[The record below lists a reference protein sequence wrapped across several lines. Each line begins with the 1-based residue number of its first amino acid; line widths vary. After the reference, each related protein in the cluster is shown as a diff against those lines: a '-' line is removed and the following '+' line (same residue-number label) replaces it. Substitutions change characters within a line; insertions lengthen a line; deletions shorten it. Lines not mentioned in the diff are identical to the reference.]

1 MRIKIRRIL
10 DKVFTCLTVAVVV
23 LIVSLLTVILGPMLY
38 KGTGAVFFEGTVEF
52 RKLQL
57 AKFNRGD
64 QKQLNSE
71 IARTREARQVV
82 YEKID
87 SFRQGIAPKQLE
99 AEAKSIYRAY
109 SEQIRSNEDISRD
122 EYYRLRS
129 GAREIRKRLER
140 AFESNTNEQANEHLE
155 YILNYEDRQQF
166 SDTKAER
173 FFELAEDFKQKVK
186 AVNLS
191 EVNKYIE
198 QLNEVESIVT
208 DLFGPRP
215 GEPLPPLTMNRY
227 GATRWD
233 KVRTLLERL
242 KTVEKWKQLEPG
254 EPLQKVEVPRKKMFA
269 GTPLESLFDYIDKNA
284 KAMFNPKFTFYWQ
297 YFIDDSTPGH
307 YFGGVGPEIL
317 GTLLLTVTSMLFV
330 IPLGV
335 ISAAYLAECASDNI
349 IIRIIRMCINTLA
362 GVPSI
367 VFGLF
372 GLAFFVLFLFPALG
386 FQPQGCVLTASLTLA
401 ILTLPVMIRAS
412 EEAIRTVPRS
422 YKEASLALGASR
434 FKTFMTVTLPTALP
448 GILTGVIL
456 SLGRVAGETAP
467 ILFTGAV
474 AFGSAPD
481 SLFDP
486 TPALSYASYDMAVG
500 DRLAALVPHKQY
512 GMVVTLI
519 LLVLC
524 LNLLSII
531 LRSKVFKKLQGR

>member
-1 MRIKIRRIL
+1 MRLKIRRFF
-10 DKVFTCLTVAVVV
+10 DSVFTCLTVAVVV
-23 LIVSLLTVILGPMLY
+23 LIVLILLVILGPMSY
-38 KGTGAVFFEGTVEF
+38 KGTSAVFFKGTVEF

-57 AKFNRGD
+57 ARYDRGD
-64 QKQLNSE
+64 QQQLNKE
-71 IARTREARQVV
+71 IIQTREVRKVV

-87 SFRQGIAPKQLE
+87 SFKQGINTEQLE
-99 AEAKSIYRAY
+99 DKADDIY
-109 SEQIRSNEDISRD
+109 D
-122 EYYRLRS
+122 EYGKQIKKDENVSREQYYKLRIE
-129 GAREIRKRLER
+129 ARKIRNRLED
-140 AFESNTNEQANEHLE
+140 AFSSDTNKEANEHLE
-155 YILNYEDRQQF
+155 YVLSYEGREKF
-166 SDTKAER
+166 AGTKAEE
-173 FFELAEDFKQKVK
+173 FFTFAEDFKQRISSI
-186 AVNLS
+186 NLADVS
-191 EVNKYIE
+191 DYKQ
-198 QLNEVESIVT
+198 QLQEVEDIIV

-215 GEPLPPLTMNRY
+215 GQPLPPLTMNRY

-233 KVRTLLERL
+233 KVQILLSDL
-242 KTVEKWKQLEPG
+242 KTAEKWEQTEPG
-254 EPLQKVEVPRKKMFA
+254 KPLQKVEVPRKEIFA
-269 GTPLESLFDYIDKNA
+269 GTPLESLFGYVDKNI
-284 KAMFNPKFTFYWQ
+284 KEMFKPRFTFYWQ

-335 ISAAYLAECASDNI
+335 ISAAYLAECASDNM

-372 GLAFFVLFLFPALG
+372 GLAFFVLFLFPALNL
-386 FQPQGCVLTASLTLA
+386 QPQACILTASLTLA

-412 EEAIRTVPRS
+412 EEAIRTVPTS
-422 YKEASLALGASR
+422 YKQASLALGASR
-434 FKTFMTVTLPTALP
+434 FRTFMTVTLPTALP

-474 AFGSAPD
+474 AFGPAPN

-500 DRLAALVPHKQY
+500 DRLATLVPHKQY

-519 LLVLC
+519 VLVL
-524 LNLLSII
+524 LMNLLSII
-531 LRSKVFKKLQGR
+531 LRSKIFKKLQGR

>member
-1 MRIKIRRIL
+1 MRLRIRRFF
-10 DKVFTCLTVAVVV
+10 DKLFTCLTVAVVV
-23 LIVSLLTVILGPMLY
+23 LIVLILLVILGPMIY
-38 KGTGAVFFEGTVEF
+38 KGASAVFFRGTVEF

-57 AKFNRGD
+57 ARYNRGD
-64 QKQLNSE
+64 QQQLNKE
-71 IARTREARQVV
+71 IAQTREVRKVV
-82 YEKID
+82 YEKIN
-87 SFRQGIAPKQLE
+87 SFKQGINTEQLE
-99 AEAKSIYRAY
+99 DKADEIYDKY
-109 SEQIRSNEDISRD
+109 GKQIKNDEDVSRE
-122 EYYRLRS
+122 EYYKLRIES
-129 GAREIRKRLER
+129 RKIRNRLED
-140 AFESNTNEQANEHLE
+140 AFSSDTNEQANEHLE
-155 YILNYEDRQQF
+155 YVLNYEGREKFDG
-166 SDTKAER
+166 TEAEK
-173 FFELAEDFKQKVK
+173 FFTFAEDFKQRISSI
-186 AVNLS
+186 NLS
-191 EVNKYIE
+191 DISDYKQ
-198 QLNEVESIVT
+198 QLKEVEDIVA
-208 DLFGPRP
+208 DLFGPRA
-215 GEPLPPLTMNRY
+215 GKPLPPLTMNRY

-233 KVRTLLERL
+233 KVQTLLSDL
-242 KTVEKWKQLEPG
+242 KTAEKWEQVEPG
-254 EPLQKVEVPRKKMFA
+254 KPLQKVEVPRKEIFA
-269 GTPLESLFDYIDKNA
+269 GTPLESLFDYIDKNI
-284 KAMFNPKFTFYWQ
+284 KAMFKPKFTFYWQ

-372 GLAFFVLFLFPALG
+372 GLAFFVLFLFPALNL
-386 FQPQGCVLTASLTLA
+386 QPQACILSASLTLA

-412 EEAIRTVPRS
+412 EEAIRTVPTS
-422 YKEASLALGASR
+422 YKQASLALGASR
-434 FKTFMTVTLPTALP
+434 FRTFMTVTLPTALP

-474 AFGSAPD
+474 AFGPSPN

-500 DRLAALVPHKQY
+500 DRLATLVPHKQY

-519 LLVLC
+519 VLVL
-524 LNLLSII
+524 LMNLLSII
-531 LRSKVFKKLQGR
+531 LRSKIFKKLQGR